1 VHNTKITTN
10 SPMIANSPIRSTA
23 RFSQS
28 NCINIQCRR
37 YFAYSITDIYYL

>member
-10 SPMIANSPIRSTA
+10 SPMIANSPFRSTA

-28 NCINIQCRR
+28 IQTSI
-37 YFAYSITDIYYL
+37 YSADNTLHILLLIFII